1 MDALLFPRENAERL
15 KSHAFSLGFSVFG
28 IADVAAVRDEFRL
41 PPDLRKRFSRAV
53 SLARRV
59 MNGVLEDIEDH
70 PTPLYFH
77 HYRQLNFFLDRA
89 AFDLA
94 SDIQAA
100 GFLAL
105 PVPASQVL
113 DMDKQTAHVSH
124 KKIAVLAGLGHIGRN
139 NLLVHPDFGSRIRLV
154 TVLTDMPLE
163 ADRPTGADCGS
174 CRACLSACPAAAIK
188 ERPEDFDHRGCF
200 AKLEEFRRLR
210 YVSQHICGIC
220 VKACRGSAV
229 RGPLDIH
236 ADSNILGIGKGT

>member
-1 MDALLFPRENAERL
+1 MDSAPSFRENSERL
-15 KSHAFSLGFSVFG
+15 KTKALDLGFSAVG
-28 IADVAAVRDEFRL
+28 IADVSDLRSEFRFSESG
-41 PPDLRKRFSRAV
+41 RSRFDRAV

-59 MNGVLEDIEDH
+59 LDAVLEDIEDH

-94 SDIQAA
+94 ADIQAA
-100 GFLAL
+100 GFRAL

-113 DMDKQTAHVSH
+113 DMEKQTAHVSH
-124 KKIAVLAGLGHIGRN
+124 KKIAIRAGLGHIGRN

-163 ADRPTGADCGS
+163 PDRPLEADCGS
-174 CRACLSACPAAAIK
+174 CRACLAACPAGAIK
-188 ERPEDFDHRGCF
+188 ERREDFDHRGCF
-200 AKLEEFRRLR
+200 EKLEEFRRRR

-220 VKACRGSAV
+220 VKSCRG
-229 RGPLDIH
+229 RG
-236 ADSNILGIGKGT
+236 